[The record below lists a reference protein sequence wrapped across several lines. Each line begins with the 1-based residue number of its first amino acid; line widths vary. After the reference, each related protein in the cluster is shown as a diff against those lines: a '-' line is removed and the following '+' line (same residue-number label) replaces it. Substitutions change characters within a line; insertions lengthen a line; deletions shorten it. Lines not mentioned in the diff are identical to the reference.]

1 MSELVVSERARRE
14 PSPASHDAAR
24 ILDRPEGESCAGE
37 WFGAHELELVARF
50 CIVALL
56 CALASPVLASPVHE
70 QNTEVDHILA
80 AQQTRLRGLA
90 EWRLASA
97 RVALIGEFYLLR
109 RASHWAT
116 YLGSTTGAIGTG
128 CIVASFMTLN

>member
-80 AQQTRLRGLA
+80 AQQTRLCGLA
-90 EWRLASA
+90 EWRLPRRVWRSSASS
-97 RVALIGEFYLLR
+97 ICFDGP
-109 RASHWAT
+109 
-116 YLGSTTGAIGTG
+116 AIGRPTSVVPLAQSG
-128 CIVASFMTLN
+128 PAA